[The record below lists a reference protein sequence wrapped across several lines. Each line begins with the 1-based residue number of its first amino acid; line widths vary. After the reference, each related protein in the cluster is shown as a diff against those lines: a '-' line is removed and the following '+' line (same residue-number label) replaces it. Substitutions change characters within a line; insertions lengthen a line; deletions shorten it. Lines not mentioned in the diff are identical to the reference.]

1 MRRALFLRI
10 AEGVKNHDS
19 YFQNKVDSTRRKSLS
34 TMQKCTAAMR
44 MLAYGV
50 APDVV
55 DEYLRIGES
64 TTRKC
69 TERFVRAFINIF
81 GEEHMRRPNVA
92 DIERLLHMGQQ
103 RRFPGMLG
111 SIDCMHWE
119 WKNYPIAWHGQYVR
133 GDHKC
138 LTIMFETVASQDLWI
153 WLAFFGLPG
162 SLNGINVLDRFRED
176 ENDEWTSFYN
186 VIN

>member
-10 AEGVKNHDS
+10 AGVKNHDL
-19 YFQNKVDSTRRKSLS
+19 YFQNKVDSTGRKSLS

-50 APDVV
+50 AADAV

-69 TERFVRAFINIF
+69 TERFVRAVINFF
-81 GEEHMRRPNVA
+81 GEEYMRRPNVA

-103 RRFPGMLG
+103 RGFPGMLG

-119 WKNYPIAWHGQYVR
+119 
-133 GDHKC
+133 
-138 LTIMFETVASQDLWI
+138 
-153 WLAFFGLPG
+153 
-162 SLNGINVLDRFRED
+162 
-176 ENDEWTSFYN
+176 
-186 VIN
+186 